1 LRWATVNVSHMKEFI
16 QKHKWPLLV
25 ALLAFLVRL
34 VYLLELSGQ
43 PGFLVP
49 MVDEK
54 WHWEWAH
61 EILQKSFWG
70 EGAYFRAPLY
80 PYFLALL
87 VKITSSSIFWVKF
100 LQILLC
106 GGTAFFLYRLA
117 ERLFGEKTALLSGLI
132 YAFYGTLVFYET
144 MFLIPV
150 LFLFFLVWAMYRIV
164 AHRESQSLKMWV
176 VTGLVF
182 GLATISRPNVLL
194 VIPFLMLWIYFT
206 RSRLMPFA
214 KRIKAPLALLAG
226 VVIAIMPITIR
237 NAAVTGDFIL
247 ISSQGGINLY
257 LGNNEVANGL
267 TMVMPEVDL
276 DESITWSQ
284 FIPLTKAAAEKEVGR
299 ELSEAELS
307 SFWNRK
313 AVDFIAH
320 HPGKF
325 MELVWEKTVYLLNG
339 FENSDNADIYY
350 ERTKS
355 HLYSVL
361 LWKSPLFFP
370 FGILLP
376 LTLVGVYL
384 RRNDIARL
392 WPLYIFIIAYYPS
405 IVLFLVTAR
414 HRLPL
419 VLFMIVIAS
428 AGLVRLLSSLKRIGY
443 RKLGISIA
451 LFVAATALVN
461 RTYYEEGFTNP
472 FQIHFNEGIM
482 YERLED
488 YVSAEKEYRLAD
500 EYYPYSATLI
510 NNLAFAQFQLG
521 KLDEAE
527 KNYLRAIKLKPEY
540 GRVYNNLGLL
550 IRKKGNLDSALVLF
564 RLAVARCDAL
574 TAKPNELGQ
583 FYLNLAE
590 GHETLGNVDSASA
603 AYQNAV
609 EAAPL
614 MGQAYFKAAA
624 FYARHG
630 QYHLTDSLYAA
641 GMKRHDLSAGDFF
654 NWGLSLVE
662 RKRYNE
668 GTSMMYRALKRDP
681 ELYQAYYLI
690 AVAHYEGD
698 YPKDT
703 INVYLD
709 RCLEYNPDYKPALE
723 LKELL
728 GLPPHQPE

>member
-1 LRWATVNVSHMKEFI
+1 MENMKEFI
-16 QKHKWPLLV
+16 HKNKWPLLV

-87 VKITSSSIFWVKF
+87 VKIAAGSIFWVKF

-117 ERLFGEKTALLSGLI
+117 DGLFGEKTALVSGLI
-132 YAFYGTLVFYET
+132 YAFYGTLVFYEA

-150 LFLFFLVWAMYRIV
+150 LFLFLLVWGM
-164 AHRESQSLKMWV
+164 HRMVRHRDSRSLKKWAI
-176 VTGLVF
+176 TGLIL
-182 GLATISRPNVLL
+182 GLAAISRPNVLL
-194 VIPFLMLWIYFT
+194 VIPFLVFWIYYT
-206 RSRLMPFA
+206 HSRLMPFA

-226 VVIAIMPITIR
+226 VVIVIVPITIR
-237 NAAVTGDFIL
+237 NIVVTGDFIL
-247 ISSQGGINLY
+247 ISSQGGVNFY
-257 LGNNEVANGL
+257 LGNNQYADGL
-267 TMVMPEVDL
+267 TMIMPEVDL
-276 DESITWSQ
+276 DESITWRQ
-284 FIPLTKAAAEKEVGR
+284 FIPLTKAAAEKETGR

-313 AVDFIAH
+313 AIDFILDN
-320 HPGKF
+320 PGKF
-325 MELVWEKTVYLLNG
+325 LELVWKKTIYLLNG

-355 HLYSVL
+355 RLYSVL

-370 FGILLP
+370 FGVLLP
-376 LTLVGVYL
+376 LTLVGIYL
-384 RRNDIARL
+384 RRDDAARL
-392 WPLYIFIIAYYPS
+392 WPLYIFILAYSPS

-419 VLFMIVIAS
+419 VPFMIVIAS
-428 AGLVRLLSSLKRIGY
+428 AGLVRLLSGLKRIGPK
-443 RKLGISIA
+443 KLGIAIA
-451 LFVAATALVN
+451 LFVVAAALVN

-472 FQIHFNEGIM
+472 FQIHFNEGIK

-500 EYYPYSATLI
+500 EHYPYSAALI
-510 NNLAFAQFQLG
+510 NNLAFVQFQLG

-527 KNYLRAIKLKPEY
+527 KNYFRAIKLKAEY

-550 IRKKGNLDSALVLF
+550 MREKGDLDSALVLF
-564 RLAVARCDAL
+564 RLAMTRYDSA
-574 TAKPNELGQ
+574 TAKTDELGQ
-583 FYLNLAE
+583 YYLNLAE
-590 GHETLGNVDSASA
+590 VHETLGNVDSAGA
-603 AYQNAV
+603 AFRNAV

-624 FYARHG
+624 FFARHG
-630 QYHLTDSLYAA
+630 QYHLTDSLFGE
-641 GMKRHDLSAGDFF
+641 GMRRRDLSAGDYF
-654 NWGLSLVE
+654 NWGLSLME
-662 RKRYNE
+662 RKRYAE
-668 GTSMMYRALKRDP
+668 GIGMMYSALKRDP
-681 ELYQAYYLI
+681 ELYQAWYLI
-690 AVAHYEGD
+690 AVAHYEGN

-703 INVYLD
+703 VSVYLD
-709 RCLEYNPDYKPALE
+709 RCLLLNPNYNPALE

-728 GLPPHQPE
+728 R